1 MLKQLFTGFILC
13 TLLGCSDLDDFH
25 NFNYKIEGSAEKVDN
40 MFVIMGPGIRWDSGE
55 AVDLPIDIEHDV
67 NGNNLDYEFEV
78 TSADPNRD
86 VTIKV
91 YIDDVLIEEKSEW
104 VESGSSYK
112 MTISGV
118 FSGE

>member
-1 MLKQLFTGFILC
+1 MRHALISFLLI

-25 NFNYKIEGSAEKVDN
+25 NFNYKIEGTAEKVDN
-40 MFVIMGPGIRWDSGE
+40 MFVIMGPGIRWNSGE

-91 YIDDVLIEEKSEW
+91 FIDDNLIEEKSEW
-104 VESGSSYK
+104 VQSGSIYK

-118 FSGE
+118 FAGE